1 MGRLKKDQ
9 QKENE
14 KILVYVRRYRLTED
28 QEAFAVIVSALE
40 GYLQHLVYRKFFF
53 VAGCNS
59 DDIYQEALYAL
70 ATKAIP
76 DYVEEKGPFL
86 SFAKL
91 CIQRHIITILKS
103 ANSKRNGP
111 LNGAV
116 SLDAP
121 TSESAGDDEG
131 PIAVGG
137 FMSEGLDRVTGK
149 MKQPQHDGIIQK
161 IIKDENN
168 KKIREVLLS
177 KLTDLETQVFALYLK
192 NMSYV
197 DIVKWMNK
205 RRRGH
210 GRVDCKTID
219 NALCRVKKKAVDLS
233 KALPSYRKRKH
244 LIDLSEIIEKDLH
257 Q

>member
-14 KILVYVRRYRLTED
+14 RILVHVRLYRLTED
-28 QEAFAVIVSALE
+28 QAAFAVIVEALE

-53 VAGCNS
+53 VAGS
-59 DDIYQEALYAL
+59 GADDIYQEALFAL

-116 SLDAP
+116 SLDQP
-121 TSESAGDDEG
+121 VSEGDGDDDN
-131 PIAVGG
+131 PASVGG
-137 FMSEGLDRVTGK
+137 FMSEAVDRVTGK
-149 MKQPQHDGIIQK
+149 MKQPQQDCLIYK
-161 IIKDENN
+161 LIKSENF
-168 KKIREVLLS
+168 KKMREVLLS
-177 KLTDLETQVFALYLK
+177 KLTELETHVFGLYLK

-197 DIVKWMNK
+197 DIVKFMNK
-205 RRRGH
+205 KRRGR

-219 NALCRVKKKAVDLS
+219 NALCRVKKKAIDLL
-233 KALPSYRKRKH
+233 KAHPSYRKRKK
-244 LIDLSEIIEKDLH
+244 LIDLSEIIEKDL
-257 Q
+257 

>member
-14 KILVYVRRYRLTED
+14 RILVYVRQYRQIED
-28 QEAFAVIVSALE
+28 QASFAEIVSALE

-53 VAGCNS
+53 VAGCNA
-59 DDIYQEALYAL
+59 DDIYQEALFAL

-116 SLDAP
+116 SLDQP
-121 TSESAGDDEG
+121 VNENDGDEDG
-131 PIAVGG
+131 PVAVGG
-137 FMSEGLDRVTGK
+137 FMSDALDRVTGK
-149 MKQPQHDGIIQK
+149 MTQPQQDALINK
-161 IIKDENN
+161 LIKSESFR
-168 KKIREVLLS
+168 KMREVLLS
-177 KLTDLETQVFALYLK
+177 KLTPLETQVFGLYLK

-197 DIVKWMNK
+197 DIVKFMNK
-205 RRRGH
+205 RRRGK
-210 GRVDCKTID
+210 GRVICKTID
-219 NALCRVKKKAVDLS
+219 NALCRVKKKALDLLKS
-233 KALPSYRKRKH
+233 HPLYRKRKKM
-244 LIDLSEIIEKDLH
+244 LDLSEIIEKET
-257 Q
+257 

>member
-14 KILVYVRRYRLTED
+14 RILVHVRQYRLTED
-28 QEAFAVIVSALE
+28 QGAFSIIVAALD

-59 DDIYQEALYAL
+59 DDIYQEALVAL

-76 DYVEEKGPFL
+76 DYDEEKGPFL

-116 SLDAP
+116 SLDQP
-121 TSESAGDDEG
+121 VSDNEGDEDG
-131 PIAVGG
+131 PASVGG
-137 FMSEGLDRVTGK
+137 FMSDAVDRVTGK
-149 MKQPQHDGIIQK
+149 MTQPQQDALIQK
-161 IIKDENN
+161 LIKAESF
-168 KKIREVLLS
+168 KKMREVLLS
-177 KLTDLETQVFALYLK
+177 KLTPLEMQVFGLYLK

-197 DIVKWMNK
+197 DIVKFMNK
-205 RRRGH
+205 RRRGR

-219 NALCRVKKKAVDLS
+219 NALCRVKKKALDLLRS
-233 KALPSYRKRKH
+233 HPSYRKRKK
-244 LIDLSEIIEKDLH
+244 LIDLSEIIEKDL
-257 Q
+257 QQ